1 MVRCNQAVEIHCA
14 QLNLIAYRFTQPR
27 TTRVKSLGNHLHW
40 KGAKKLLVGH
50 RGNSKLLLHT
60 NHAHPHGA
68 TKIERF
74 TASEWSAI
82 TAIRC
87 TQPTGLV
94 FCLVLCDF
102 RAFSNVVTKNRSRSR
117 SNFCCIALKLATRA
131 AISSRSEAAL
141 SPCSVMPC
149 AMLIL

>member
-74 TASEWSAI
+74 TASDVENGHPDESGRLPI
-82 TAIRC
+82 
-87 TQPTGLV
+87 
-94 FCLVLCDF
+94 
-102 RAFSNVVTKNRSRSR
+102 
-117 SNFCCIALKLATRA
+117 
-131 AISSRSEAAL
+131 AAL
-141 SPCSVMPC
+141 DEARPALLKRYQYRMQ
-149 AMLIL
+149 

>member
-74 TASEWSAI
+74 TASEDEPNSPPPAWA
-82 TAIRC
+82 R
-87 TQPTGLV
+87 
-94 FCLVLCDF
+94 
-102 RAFSNVVTKNRSRSR
+102 RSRTCAGIR
-117 SNFCCIALKLATRA
+117 PLAPSTRQGA
-131 AISSRSEAAL
+131 SHCR
-141 SPCSVMPC
+141 
-149 AMLIL
+149 

>member
-74 TASEWSAI
+74 TASEAEAI
-82 TAIRC
+82 AQAVGGETTAPVLDPGRGR
-87 TQPTGLV
+87 TKTGQL
-94 FCLVLCDF
+94 
-102 RAFSNVVTKNRSRSR
+102 
-117 SNFCCIALKLATRA
+117 
-131 AISSRSEAAL
+131 
-141 SPCSVMPC
+141 
-149 AMLIL
+149 

>member
-74 TASEWSAI
+74 TASEEPRPGAASRRMGHDEIAD
-82 TAIRC
+82 
-87 TQPTGLV
+87 TQL
-94 FCLVLCDF
+94 FEH
-102 RAFSNVVTKNRSRSR
+102 R
-117 SNFCCIALKLATRA
+117 
-131 AISSRSEAAL
+131 
-141 SPCSVMPC
+141 
-149 AMLIL
+149 

>member
-74 TASEWSAI
+74 TASEERPAAASRRMGHDEIAD
-82 TAIRC
+82 
-87 TQPTGLV
+87 TQL
-94 FCLVLCDF
+94 FEHRHCE
-102 RAFSNVVTKNRSRSR
+102 
-117 SNFCCIALKLATRA
+117 
-131 AISSRSEAAL
+131 RSEAIHTFFVVL
-141 SPCSVMPC
+141 
-149 AMLIL
+149 LIASLRSQ